1 MNIYQNYIMFIRI
14 IKQELTAVK
23 LNTNIRPMDN
33 NAQLSNNG
41 YNFDQS
47 GFMCLK

>member
-1 MNIYQNYIMFIRI
+1 MFVSI

-33 NAQLSNNG
+33 IVQLSNNG
-41 YNFDQS
+41 HNFDQS